1 VHLSAFSCENSL
13 AYCAFENITWKLIA
27 EKLPV
32 GNSKSLQSI
41 NIRKHYVEQY
51 VSIKQ
56 HVIQC
61 ISSAKAKYFIPFI
74 SLTIDLIQNEVQ
86 NKKMIWVR
94 ISYVHENKLCSHNL
108 GVRGFNP
115 GREEF
120 AGKAATELLVQW
132 TTTILKEFSILPE
145 QDILTSCTDSGSDVK
160 KALEKVFPTFREWC
174 VSHLIHLALAD
185 AFGSHIDPKKSKN
198 SEMREFLTRCRKVI
212 EKVNKSKTL
221 KVTLEK
227 KLLTKFGQNMKLRN
241 SPSHRWAATEDV
253 FIRLLRAGIQFKT
266 LSLKRGYLLQ

>member
-1 VHLSAFSCENSL
+1 M
-13 AYCAFENITWKLIA
+13 AYCAFESITWKLIA

-32 GNSKSLQSI
+32 GNSKSLQSN
-41 NIRKHYVEQY
+41 NIRMNYVEHY

-61 ISSAKAKYFIPFI
+61 ISSAKTKYFIPFI

-132 TTTILKEFSILPE
+132 TTTILKEFSIIPE
-145 QDILTSCTDSGSDVK
+145 QDILTSCIDSGSDVK

-185 AFGSHIDPKKSKN
+185 AFVSHIDPKKSKN
-198 SEMREFLTRCRKVI
+198 SEMRDFLTHCRKVI

-221 KVTLEK
+221 KVTLK
-227 KLLTKFGQNMKLRN
+227 KKVTHQIWSEYEAQKQ
-241 SPSHRWAATEDV
+241 P
-253 FIRLLRAGIQFKT
+253 
-266 LSLKRGYLLQ
+266 